1 MIFYWFC
8 PSVGFL
14 GCGILNIQM
23 CFLGNKNLKN
33 AKILNT
39 FQHERAKVPNVV
51 QGYPRFLMVPQD
63 YYCLKLTKSLHAVSR
78 ACKQFSKIYICVSQA
93 LDRKKL

>member
-1 MIFYWFC
+1 MYDNLMHNFPILIE
-8 PSVGFL
+8 S
-14 GCGILNIQM
+14 CGEV
-23 CFLGNKNLKN
+23 C
-33 AKILNT
+33 
-39 FQHERAKVPNVV
+39 NVV